1 MSQKTKDL
9 WGQIGSADAE
19 VKESESHLGKSECL
33 VDEDTRNDYKN
44 INDDKQLAPFFT
56 KVLERR
62 DLIDDL
68 TTPKGTAGQ
77 KELLPE

>member
-1 MSQKTKDL
+1 MSKKTKDL

-33 VDEDTRNDYKN
+33 VDEDTRNDYEN
-44 INDDKQLAPFFT
+44 INDDTQLAPFFT

-68 TTPKGTAGQ
+68 TTRKGTAGQ
-77 KELLPE
+77 KELLFE

>member
-1 MSQKTKDL
+1 MRSSKR
-9 WGQIGSADAE
+9 
-19 VKESESHLGKSECL
+19 VRNSHNGR
-33 VDEDTRNDYKN
+33 VFGTYEDIRNDFEN
-44 INDDKQLAPFFT
+44 LNDDTQLALFFT

-68 TTPKGTAGQ
+68 TTPKGTTGQ

>member
-33 VDEDTRNDYKN
+33 VYEDTRNDYEN
-44 INDDKQLAPFFT
+44 LNDDTQLASFFT

>member
-9 WGQIGSADAE
+9 WGQIGSADAD
-19 VKESESHLGKSECL
+19 VKKSESHLGKSECL
-33 VDEDTRNDYKN
+33 VDEDTRNDYEN
-44 INDDKQLAPFFT
+44 INDDTQLASFFT

>member
-19 VKESESHLGKSECL
+19 VKESESPLGKSECL
-33 VDEDTRNDYKN
+33 VDEDTRNDYEN
-44 INDDKQLAPFFT
+44 INDDTQLAPFFT

-62 DLIDDL
+62 EDDL